1 MGRWRPLMAV
11 ASRLL
16 PLDKGDGER
25 GIDRAPK
32 PDAPQVR
39 RVDALFLLREP
50 SKARDGGG
58 RQKGEEGEGA
68 EIEKGGQ

>member
-16 PLDKGDGER
+16 PLDKGDGERER

-39 RVDALFLLREP
+39 RVDALFLLREL
-50 SKARDGGG
+50 SKGRDGGG

-68 EIEKGGQ
+68 GAEMR